1 MNQRLRVFV
10 EKYAVYLMWLA
21 FALLFLL
28 FIALMNI
35 T

>member
-1 MNQRLRVFV
+1 MSQRLRVFI

-21 FALLFLL
+21 FALLFVL